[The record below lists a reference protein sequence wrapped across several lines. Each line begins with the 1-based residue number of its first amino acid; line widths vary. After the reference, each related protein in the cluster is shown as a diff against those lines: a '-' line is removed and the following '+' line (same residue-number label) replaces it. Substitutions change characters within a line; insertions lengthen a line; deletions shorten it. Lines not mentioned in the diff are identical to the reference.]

1 MKIRQLIIHILPVLL
16 LFVVFALIRWY
27 NLEERII
34 FAWDQEQFSNQMK
47 EILANHKPTLLGPRV
62 VSDTGFF
69 LAPYFTYLLVP
80 FYLLTKLH
88 PVALQYFVMTVSAFF
103 FFGTYVMLK
112 KIFDKK
118 TSFFFLLLW
127 TINPLLA
134 QYDSIPWN
142 PIYIPL
148 GVIATWYFFKK
159 IYDTN
164 KSVDWALL
172 GITLGVF
179 VNMHFQFVFLILY
192 SALFVLVSGVRTKKH
207 IFGIVCA
214 SAFFLL
220 MFVPL
225 FLFDIRHD
233 FLNIKLLTG
242 FFAHGLDAIPSD
254 RNVWRTV
261 FTIFLEPLLILRNEY
276 VTVLFYIAVA
286 GMFAHL
292 YRNTKKFNRVFNL
305 ANLVIWLLF
314 PIGFMVY
321 GKRPSEYYFVFL
333 YPFIYIGIVS
343 FFTSIK
349 RPILLY
355 ALIAILVFL
364 NLQPL
369 RNNLKSN
376 MFGLYHKERAVIKLK
391 ELTNGK
397 KFNVSFSVPLGEH
410 TGYDYLIDWH
420 GIKQT
425 GNWSVD
431 PLVQVHIPVA
441 KEDIKVGSIGIILP
455 KDF

>member
-1 MKIRQLIIHILPVLL
+1 MRIRQLIIHILPALL
-16 LFVVFALIRWY
+16 LFVVFALLRWY

-47 EILANHKPTLLGPRV
+47 EILVNHKLTLLGPRV

-88 PVALQYFVMTVSAFF
+88 PVALQYFVMAVSAIF
-103 FFGTYVMLK
+103 FFGTYVMLE

-118 TSFFFLLLW
+118 TSLLFLLLW

-148 GVIATWYFFKK
+148 GVIVTWYFLKK

-164 KSVDWALL
+164 KLQYWALL
-172 GITLGVF
+172 GMTLGVF
-179 VNMHFQFVFLILY
+179 VNMHFQFIFLILY
-192 SALFVLVSGVRTKKH
+192 SAVFTLIKGVQTKKH
-207 IFGIVCA
+207 ISGIIIGAIFFG
-214 SAFFLL
+214 L

-233 FLNIKLLTG
+233 FLNIKLLIG
-242 FFAHGLDAIPSD
+242 FFAHGLDLIPPD

-276 VTVLFYIAVA
+276 ITVLFYLAIS
-286 GMFAHL
+286 GMFVHL
-292 YRNTKKFNRVFNL
+292 YRKGKKFSRIFNL

-314 PIGFMVY
+314 PIGFMIY

-349 RPILLY
+349 RPLQLF
-355 ALIAILVFL
+355 ALIAMLIVL

-369 RNNLKSN
+369 HNNLKSN
-376 MFGLYHKERAVIKLK
+376 MFGLYHKEKAILKLK
-391 ELTNGK
+391 QLTDGK
-397 KFNVSFSVPLGEH
+397 KFNVSFSVPPGEH
-410 TGYDYLIDWH
+410 TGYDYLMDWH

-441 KEDIKVGSIGIILP
+441 KEDIKVGNIGIILP
-455 KDF
+455 KKF